1 VTKHMPAHLIKTKMS
16 HLLAAA
22 LLMAALIAHGSPAAD
37 DDLDGDG
44 KPDELSVS
52 PLNVLED
59 GSSSLD
65 LVIRMSTLTAP
76 IHAHLKSPTPSLH
89 AYINEGA
96 LIVDRGEHSRD
107 AAELSYSSYRW
118 DAGRQRLCLYA
129 DVTGVPA
136 NQLLGER
143 LPHHVEVSRYGPCS
157 ELGDDSTVQ
166 SVADALGNSCDLV
179 VPTDIRYSLASD
191 PGRTNEWLMADCKR
205 RPDNLDTLL
214 AVVPMSAVTGELRDL
229 QILVI
234 DLPRQTVV
242 ARRVERNVLEGDAI
256 YVNAVALDTA
266 RYALSPKQRAFGV
279 RVRWKGSS
287 GPNPYSRET
296 LSLYTVSSPRIERNL
311 AGLVTW
317 ERWGEWDMDCTG
329 TFSSVSRMIS
339 VAPRE
344 EGDARLNV
352 TQKTKDERM
361 TKTPTGCATA
371 VVREAVRRK
380 VLSVAD
386 GKYVVPST
394 MQAPGP

>member
-1 VTKHMPAHLIKTKMS
+1 MPTPKWPYVEDAGGHQLRQFTEAYRK
-16 HLLAAA
+16 
-22 LLMAALIAHGSPAAD
+22 GRWV
-37 DDLDGDG
+37 GDG
-44 KPDELSVS
+44 GDSVNFWRVVARARGVAIVVGVFLSAVPYGYVTGEPTQELS
-52 PLNVLED
+52 PGRACAPVLS
-59 GSSSLD
+59 GSDSSFIPD
-65 LVIRMSTLTAP
+65 
-76 IHAHLKSPTPSLH
+76 
-89 AYINEGA
+89 
-96 LIVDRGEHSRD
+96 
-107 AAELSYSSYRW
+107 
-118 DAGRQRLCLYA
+118 
-129 DVTGVPA
+129 
-136 NQLLGER
+136 
-143 LPHHVEVSRYGPCS
+143 
-157 ELGDDSTVQ
+157 
-166 SVADALGNSCDLV
+166 
-179 VPTDIRYSLASD
+179 D
-191 PGRTNEWLMADCKR
+191 PGRVSEWSMAVCKR
-205 RPDNLDTLL
+205 RPDNPDTLV
-214 AVVPMSAVTGELRDL
+214 AVVPMSAETGELRDL

-266 RYALSPKQRAFGV
+266 RYALAPKQRAFGV
-279 RVRWKGSS
+279 RIRWKGSS

-329 TFSSVSRMIS
+329 TFSSVSRTIS

-371 VVREAVRRK
+371 VVREAVRRR
-380 VLSVAD
+380 VLSVAG